1 LEITIEKFFRID
13 YDLNMKSDSISSRI
27 KFGNDIA
34 STLARYMNKRF
45 GYQFQEVS
53 LEEDMREMIDFRCA
67 KHNRT
72 AQFKCRD
79 NRSDIIFEARRFY
92 PIPDGFDTID
102 GRDCRTQSQFYCCLS
117 SNKRKVIVAPTKV
130 VKSMAAEEISGFNF
144 SGDFLSNLVARS
156 LRFRNRSVKLHR
168 GDNGVESWFKVDE
181 GTDTAIYYKLLVFI
195 PYDSIPIAAK
205 FELHEGQE
213 LLDET
218 TW

>member
-1 LEITIEKFFRID
+1 
-13 YDLNMKSDSISSRI
+13 MKRDSISSRI
-27 KFGNDIA
+27 KFGNGIA

-45 GYQFQEVS
+45 GYQFEEVS
-53 LEEDMREMIDFRCA
+53 LEEDMKDMIDFRCA

-79 NRSDIIFEARRFY
+79 NRSDIIFEAMRFY
-92 PIPDGFDTID
+92 PIPDGFNTID

-117 SNKRKVIVAPTKV
+117 SDKRRVIVAPTKI
-130 VKSMAAEEISGFNF
+130 VKSMVAEEVSKFEF
-144 SGDFLSNLVARS
+144 SVDFLSNLVNRS
-156 LRFRNRSVKLHR
+156 LRFRNRSIKMHR
-168 GDNGVESWFKVDE
+168 NENGVELWFKVDE
-181 GTDTAIYYKLLVFI
+181 GTDTAIYYKLLVFV

-205 FELHEGQE
+205 FDLYKGQD